1 MGAVKTNR
9 LFTALCYIGFL
20 GLFGVFYAGDA
31 AVARHGRRGLI
42 LFVGEVLVFVLADI
56 ARIRLGLNFFAVFVP
71 LGVAVAVAK
80 MAIIVNAL
88 AGKGGDV
95 TVKPY

>member
-1 MGAVKTNR
+1 MGAVKTYR
-9 LFTALCYIGFL
+9 LFTALCYVGFL
-20 GLFGVFYAGDA
+20 GLFGVFYARDA

-71 LGVAVAVAK
+71 LVVAVAK
-80 MAIIVNAL
+80 IAIIVSAL
-88 AGKGGDV
+88 AGRGGDV